1 LPLLEAGSRKLEAS
15 LGYNHLVPVS
25 LHLQPRAAQVA
36 AELEQAMNARGE
48 DLAPAALAIARV
60 EYPWLDT
67 APYLE
72 LLDRMG
78 EEASSRLGRPG
89 LAPFEDAVRAFNE
102 YFYDEQGFC
111 GNRDRY
117 DDPRNSFLNE
127 VLNRRTGIPISLAVV
142 YLEVAR
148 RAGLRVAGVNFPGH
162 FLLRAPL
169 AERPGGAARK
179 AGDEV
184 LIVDPFHAGALLSET
199 DCRELLRQHVGDAA
213 AFDRTLLQ
221 PATRHQIVVRMLV
234 NLKRLYVRMRSFPQ
248 ARFISDLLLTV
259 DPSAIIEL
267 RDRGL
272 LAYHLQDFAGAL
284 RDLEA
289 YLRLLP
295 KHATAVTTADPPPD
309 TDADAS
315 SPEDESEHEQIWEHV
330 KTLRKRVAG
339 FN

>member
-1 LPLLEAGSRKLEAS
+1 
-15 LGYNHLVPVS
+15 
-25 LHLQPRAAQVA
+25 
-36 AELEQAMNARGE
+36 MNAPGE
-48 DLAPAALAIARV
+48 DLAPAALAIAKV
-60 EYPWLDT
+60 EYPSLE
-67 APYLE
+67 AEPYLAM
-72 LLDRMG
+72 LDRMG
-78 EEASSRLGRPG
+78 DEAATRIDLSPDV
-89 LAPFEDAVRAFNE
+89 PFEDAVRTFNE
-102 YFYDEQGFC
+102 YFYDEQGFT

-127 VLNRRTGIPISLAVV
+127 VLTRRTGIPISLAVV

-162 FLLRAPL
+162 FLLRAPV
-169 AERPGGAARK
+169 ASARST
-179 AGDEV
+179 DDV
-184 LIVDPFHAGALLSET
+184 LIVDPFHKGAFLSEI
-199 DCRELLRQHVGDAA
+199 DCRELLRQHVGEAA
-213 AFDRTLLQ
+213 AFDRSLLE

-248 ARFISDLLLTV
+248 ARFISGLLLSV
-259 DPSAIIEL
+259 DPSAIVEL

-295 KHATAVTTADPPPD
+295 RQSVSSDEDQELADEGENS
-309 TDADAS
+309 AS
-315 SPEDESEHEQIWEHV
+315 SQPSSEHEQIWEHV
-330 KTLRKRVAG
+330 KTLRKRVAS